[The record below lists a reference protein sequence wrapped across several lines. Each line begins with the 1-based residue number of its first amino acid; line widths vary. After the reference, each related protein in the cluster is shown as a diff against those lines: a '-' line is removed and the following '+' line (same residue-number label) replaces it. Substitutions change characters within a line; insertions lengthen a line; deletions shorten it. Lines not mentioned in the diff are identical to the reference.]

1 MNKTILI
8 NEGQKKLILKESIN
22 DSFGEIIKGSYE
34 FTKKIIKMSSEQ
46 MGMNLEFLLTWGAS
60 IGGFV
65 GPLNDFIAGKF
76 PELSDMEL
84 SLIITGVIS
93 LYYIN
98 NKETVKKILGKI
110 KEVGLYDEFGVLLK
124 KSGELKSTFVDFIT
138 SLNITLHK
146 VTNIMSY
153 AFIIPI
159 IPIIYESVS
168 SGVISSSDYKEIAL
182 RLGSFGLLTVA
193 GVLVRE
199 LFGKLIKRFSNHR

>member
-93 LYYIN
+93 LYYID

-159 IPIIYESVS
+159 IPIIYESVN

-182 RLGSFGLLTVA
+182 RLSSFGLLTVA

>member
-93 LYYIN
+93 LYYID